1 MLAVPPPQLLWQ
13 DRREL
18 HRFLCECQQNC
29 LVNSEPQIISIVREI
44 DAVDPLRFLEAFLT
58 EDKPHFYFEKA
69 QSKQAIVGWDAA
81 VKLTINNGE
90 RFAKSQEF
98 IDGWFRRTII
108 AGSESDL
115 TAPAFCCSFT
125 FFQDNYQSNSE
136 HYYLRNYPNVD
147 NYHSQPVF
155 PAATLFLPSILL
167 YQKGDRYSLLINTL
181 VDKNSDIDA
190 VTLSISAKI
199 DTVNNLTNGSIPA
212 EITNT
217 LHPRTIW
224 INPQVGDFHKSV
236 SANLQLIDTGKL
248 SKVVLSQAFDICS
261 ERPFRLINSLAN
273 LRSLYP
279 DCYIFSTG
287 NSQGQNFIG
296 ASPERLITVNQGNCS
311 TDALAGSAPRG
322 ETETEDAEI
331 AHRLLSSDKNLRE
344 HQAVVDFIIE
354 RLLHL
359 GLTPSPS
366 PKPRLMQLSN
376 IQHLWTP
383 ITSPIS
389 PNIHLLDILAK
400 LHPTPAAA
408 GTPCE
413 IAIAQIR
420 QYETFDRSLYAAP
433 LGWVD
438 YHGNGEFIVGIRS
451 ALIDCDRAR
460 LFAGAGI
467 VAGSEPEQEL
477 AEIQLKLQALLRA
490 LV

>member
-29 LVNSEPQIISIVREI
+29 LVNSDPQIISIVREI

-69 QSKQAIVGWDAA
+69 QSKQAIVGGDAA

-98 IDGWFRRTII
+98 IDAWFRRTII
-108 AGSESDL
+108 AGSESNL
-115 TAPAFCCSFT
+115 AAPAFCCSFT

-136 HYYLRNYPNVD
+136 HYYLRNYPDVD
-147 NYHSQPVF
+147 NYHSRPVF
-155 PAATLFLPSILL
+155 PAATVFLPAILL
-167 YQKGDRYSLLINTL
+167 YQKGDRYTLLINVL
-181 VDKNSDIDA
+181 VDKKSDIEA
-190 VTLSISAKI
+190 VTASIWGKI
-199 DTVNNLTNGSIPA
+199 DKVNGLQSGRIQS
-212 EITNT
+212 EITNK
-217 LHPRTIW
+217 LHPQTIW
-224 INPQVGDFHKSV
+224 INPQVGEFHHSV
-236 SANLQLIDTGKL
+236 SENLRLISTGKL

-261 ERPFRLINSLAN
+261 DTPFRLINSLAN

-322 ETETEDAEI
+322 ETQAEDTEI

-359 GLTPSPS
+359 GLTPERS

-389 PNIHLLDILAK
+389 ADIHLLDILAK

-413 IAIAQIR
+413 VAIAQIR

-451 ALIDCDRAR
+451 ALIDSDRAR

-477 AEIQLKLQALLRA
+477 AEIQLKLQALLRG